1 MLVPN
6 TALLTAAT
14 ATGPGPW
21 FNGTGRVPSFDAEVA
36 GTGAVTATVVIECR
50 NTPGGA
56 AKIYGTFT
64 LSGTTLASEVGNGGS
79 AQAPVFTQYRA
90 NVTARTGT
98 GAAVT
103 VGGML

>member
-21 FNGTGRVPSFDAEVA
+21 VNGTGRVPSFDATVA
-36 GTGAVTATVVIECR
+36 GSGSVSATVVIECR
-50 NTPGGA
+50 NSPGSA
-56 AKIYGTFT
+56 AKVYGTFT
-64 LSGTTLASEVGNGGS
+64 LSGSSSASDVS
-79 AQAPVFTQYRA
+79 ASGTGPAFAQYRA
-90 NVTARTGT
+90 NVTAISGT
-98 GAAVT
+98 SAAVT